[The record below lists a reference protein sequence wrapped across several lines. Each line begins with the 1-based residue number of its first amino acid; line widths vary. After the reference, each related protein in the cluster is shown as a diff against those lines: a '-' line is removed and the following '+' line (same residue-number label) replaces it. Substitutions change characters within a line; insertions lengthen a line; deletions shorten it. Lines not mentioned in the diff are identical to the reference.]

1 MKLLTAA
8 AMIAAVI
15 TPAAAAEFSPTH
27 AACIELFQVR
37 GQLMSRPPE
46 EVCPRF
52 EHEFDVFKPEYRV
65 ENCVAASRRFYN
77 WSQRGAWNDYLRNLQ
92 APAPQEKRFDELCRA
107 ILTPEDSDEGL
118 EQ

>member
-1 MKLLTAA
+1 MTKILILTVAAMTAA
-8 AMIAAVI
+8 AII
-15 TPAAAAEFSPTH
+15 SAAARADAPH

-46 EVCPRF
+46 ETCPRF

-92 APAPQEKRFDELCRA
+92 APAPQEKRFDELCRV
-107 ILTPEDSDEGL
+107 ILTSK
-118 EQ
+118 EQK